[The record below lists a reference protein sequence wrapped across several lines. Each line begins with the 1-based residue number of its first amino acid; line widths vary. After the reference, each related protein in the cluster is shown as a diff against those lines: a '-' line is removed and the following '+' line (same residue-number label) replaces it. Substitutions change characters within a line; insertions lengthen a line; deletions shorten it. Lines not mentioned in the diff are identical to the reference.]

1 MKNKSDYPF
10 LDSIKPK
17 ENNLQVPDN
26 YFEDLPSEINKII
39 VSKKLPSFLFHKL
52 FWIPAISTSVIILL
66 IMVLKPGTDNNSEMN
81 MPNSQQLA
89 LLWDQSYAEDVFYT
103 QMDELETLIS
113 NADQSE
119 LITSNLLETL
129 SNDEI
134 VIYLQQESGDEYV
147 QELLESE

>member
-17 ENNLQVPDN
+17 ENNLQVPEN

-39 VSKKLPSFLFHKL
+39 AGKKTPSFFFQKM
-52 FWIPAISTSVIILL
+52 FWIPAISISVIILL
-66 IMVLKPGTDNNSEMN
+66 IMVLKSGSEENNEN
-81 MPNSQQLA
+81 NLYNSQQIA
-89 LLWDQSYAEDVFYT
+89 LLWDQSYAEDVYYA

-113 NADQSE
+113 DSDQSE
-119 LITSNLLETL
+119 LISSDALENL

-134 VIYLQQESGDEYV
+134 INYLQEESGDEHLE
-147 QELLESE
+147 ELLESE